1 MADVDYRTCTS
12 AIGSCT
18 EGNQGKYGICCS
30 STADHLT
37 PEHFRIVL
45 YKECRFKGSHLLFDT
60 SVLNGNTSKRTDG
73 AGATSIHNSV
83 EHEGLGRLP
92 EIIFGSTAM
101 RYNDTYFK
109 VHDLS
114 QQHLIFT
121 QVFSAQYGQKFRAL
135 QPCGLLPKS
144 ATSVAIEHG
153 IMDSSGGTLGEME
166 SFSKLK
172 WLNNRNSTIST
183 DSGIGEQSFNST
195 LFSNFQFDR
204 SSTATIPIMTS
215 LSLSNYSSCTSSTK
229 QLHSSCSGNPRE
241 RFSRFG
247 IAIIVSI
254 TSHNN
259 CRDFYLK
266 HLLYVQS
273 ILNRLKYYLFCT
285 YNNPNFFYEVMSEIS
300 KASIQWLI
308 DLADAI
314 AMKSISDTNENTVDT
329 ARKLKITFSR
339 IINLFSIKSETNDVS
354 TETGQFDLF
363 CDTLV
368 RLNTKE
374 NKFFLGTLLTAV
386 LSYHLGWVNTCFKT
400 SSSYSNS
407 YNALRCQLL
416 DMCGTMADIPR
427 ISKTVIFGSEE
438 FLVTK
443 FKRLWQ
449 DKSTISQYRYYK

>member
-166 SFSKLK
+166 C
-172 WLNNRNSTIST
+172 
-183 DSGIGEQSFNST
+183 E
-195 LFSNFQFDR
+195 
-204 SSTATIPIMTS
+204 
-215 LSLSNYSSCTSSTK
+215 
-229 QLHSSCSGNPRE
+229 
-241 RFSRFG
+241 
-247 IAIIVSI
+247 
-254 TSHNN
+254 
-259 CRDFYLK
+259 
-266 HLLYVQS
+266 
-273 ILNRLKYYLFCT
+273 
-285 YNNPNFFYEVMSEIS
+285 
-300 KASIQWLI
+300 
-308 DLADAI
+308 
-314 AMKSISDTNENTVDT
+314 
-329 ARKLKITFSR
+329 
-339 IINLFSIKSETNDVS
+339 
-354 TETGQFDLF
+354 
-363 CDTLV
+363 
-368 RLNTKE
+368 
-374 NKFFLGTLLTAV
+374 
-386 LSYHLGWVNTCFKT
+386 
-400 SSSYSNS
+400 
-407 YNALRCQLL
+407 
-416 DMCGTMADIPR
+416 
-427 ISKTVIFGSEE
+427 
-438 FLVTK
+438 
-443 FKRLWQ
+443 
-449 DKSTISQYRYYK
+449 YRR